1 VSAKTKKTIVHEW
14 TRIGRTLTTA
24 GELLPVE
31 FSAGETRYSRAFSG
45 TAEIFRYSGGHP
57 YIAGAALVRF
67 NAPDAAAARELMCS
81 FSGGV
86 SEAVLVAA
94 GLRGSFRLAPINV
107 QYEDLGGPV
116 GIAEESL
123 RDGSG
128 VFKIVFYRKK

>member
-1 VSAKTKKTIVHEW
+1 VSAKTKKTIVHLW
-14 TRIGRTLTTA
+14 TRLESA
-24 GELLPVE
+24 PFPVE
-31 FSAGETRYSRAFSG
+31 FSARPTIHRAFSG
-45 TAEIFRYSGGHP
+45 TAEIFRYTGGHP

-67 NAPDAAAARELMCS
+67 NAPSPNEAVNLMCS
-81 FSGGV
+81 YSGGV

-94 GLRGSFRLAPINV
+94 GLRRIFRLAPIGV
-107 QYEDLGGPV
+107 HYEDLGGPV